1 MTSRLAAFA
10 LPLFVPGDRPERLIK
25 AAAAGPDAI
34 VVDLEDAVAAENKVA
49 ARAGLAGALAEANLE
64 GLPVLLR
71 VNAINVEW
79 AADDLAAATKLP
91 LAAIVLPKA
100 ETADDIRAA
109 SRASGLPVIGL
120 VESARGLRNIFEIA
134 EVADRIAF
142 GSIDFAA
149 DLNIG
154 HTREALLFAR
164 AQIVLAS
171 RCAGKP
177 APIDGVTT
185 EIKDGAVIA
194 SDSRYAVEQGFGGK
208 LLIHPAQVAPARQG
222 FAPTQAE
229 IDWAGRAL
237 EAVASGA
244 AAIKVD
250 GAMVDAPVII
260 QARQIYM
267 RAGKDV

>member
-1 MTSRLAAFA
+1 MTSRLAPFT
-10 LPLFVPGDRPERLIK
+10 LPLFVPGDRPKRLIK

-34 VVDLEDAVAAENKVA
+34 IVDLEDSVAAENKA
-49 ARAGLAGALAEANLE
+49 GAREGLSGALAEANLE

-71 VNAINVEW
+71 VNATDSEW
-79 AADDLAAATKLP
+79 AAGDLAAASKLP
-91 LAAIVLPKA
+91 LAAIILPKA
-100 ETADDIRAA
+100 ETAKDILAA
-109 SRASGLPVIGL
+109 SRASGLPVIAL
-120 VESARGLRNIFEIA
+120 VESARGLKNIFEIA
-134 EVADRIAF
+134 EVADRVAF

-171 RCAGKP
+171 RCARKP

-194 SDSRYAVEQGFGGK
+194 SDSRYAMEQGFGGK
-208 LLIHPAQVAPARQG
+208 LLIHPAQIAPARQG
-222 FAPTQAE
+222 FIPTQAE
-229 IDWAGRAL
+229 INWAGRVL
-237 EAVASGA
+237 EAAASGA

-260 QARQIYM
+260 KARQIYLK
-267 RAGKDV
+267 AGKEV